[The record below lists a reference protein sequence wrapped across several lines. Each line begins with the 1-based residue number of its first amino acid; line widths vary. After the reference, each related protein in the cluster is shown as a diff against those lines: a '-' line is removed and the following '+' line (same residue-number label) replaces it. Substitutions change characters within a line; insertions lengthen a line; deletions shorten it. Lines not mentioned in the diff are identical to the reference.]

1 MIMARTPLFE
11 LLRQTTRVAM
21 ASRREGIPSRE
32 AAEAMR
38 VSRRSLLKGAT
49 VLGAG
54 LVAGLT
60 PEAGAGQARGGGR
73 TGPLRVGIVG
83 AGVAGLACAYELKR
97 AGVLATIH
105 ETNERVGG
113 RIFSMG
119 GAFPG
124 PVSFPNQVVERGGE
138 FIDTGH
144 KTMLGYA
151 QEFNLAKENVI
162 KVPGEV
168 FYYFGGQHYPESV
181 VVDEYRA
188 FVDDM
193 RPDLQALS
201 GAPSADLYTPVDRE
215 YDLMSLAAYLE
226 TRGAGPVVK
235 AAITAAYEAEY
246 GLPVAQQSCLNFL
259 FFIRANR
266 RSRFEPFGVSD
277 ERYHLVGGNQQIPRE
292 LAARLPGQLRQ
303 GERLEA
309 ARKTAAGEVELTFRR
324 GSTSVV
330 ATYDAVVFA
339 VPFTVLRNV
348 ALDVSLGLPAWK
360 TYAIQNLGYG
370 NNAKM
375 MVGFNGPAWAEV
387 GSNGSSYSDLPN
399 HQATWETNPSA
410 ATTQSAVLT
419 DYSSGV
425 RAAALDPRNLAR
437 EAERFVADL
446 NKVYPGAASKVKR
459 DAGGKI
465 IAHLEAWPLNP
476 NTRGSY
482 TCYKPGQF
490 TSICGNEGK
499 PVGNLF
505 FAGEHANSFYWW
517 QGFMEGAALSGKDA
531 AAAIL
536 AKVKTGEL

>member
-1 MIMARTPLFE
+1 MARTPLFA
-11 LLRQTTRVAM
+11 LLRETTRIVM
-21 ASRREGIPSRE
+21 ASQREGVPGRE
-32 AAEAMR
+32 AVEAMR

-54 LVAGLT
+54 LVAGGA
-60 PEAGAGQARGGGR
+60 PSAVAGPLGPRGR

-83 AGVAGLACAYELKR
+83 AGLGGLACAYDLKR
-97 AGVLATIH
+97 AGITATIH

-113 RIFSMG
+113 RVFSMG

-124 PVSFPNQVVERGGE
+124 PVSFPGQVVERGGE

-151 QEFNLAKENVI
+151 QEFNLPKESLA

-168 FYYFGGQHYPESV
+168 FYYFGGQRYPESV
-181 VVDEYRA
+181 VVEEYRA
-188 FVDDM
+188 FVAAM

-201 GAPSADLYTPVDRE
+201 GAPSADLFTPVDRQ
-215 YDLMSLAAYLE
+215 YDLMSLRQYLE
-226 TRGAGPVVK
+226 TRGAGPVLK
-235 AAITAAYEAEY
+235 AALSAAYEAEY
-246 GLPVAQQSCLNFL
+246 GLSVDQQSCLNFL

-292 LAARLPGQLRQ
+292 LAARLPGQLRH

-309 ARKTAAGEVELTFRR
+309 ARKTAAGAVELTFRR

-339 VPFTVLRNV
+339 IPFTVLRNV
-348 ALDVSLGLPAWK
+348 ALNVSLGLPAWK
-360 TYAIQNLGYG
+360 THAIQNLGYG

-375 MVGFNGPAWAEV
+375 MVGFNGPVWAEL
-387 GSNGSSYSDLPN
+387 GSNGSSYSDLPS
-399 HQATWETNPSA
+399 HQATWETNPASA
-410 ATTQSAVLT
+410 TMQSAVLT
-419 DYSSGV
+419 DYASAG
-425 RAAALDPRNLAR
+425 RAAALDPRNVAR

-446 NKVYPGAASKVKR
+446 NKVYPGAASRVKR

-465 IAHLEAWPLNP
+465 VAHLEHWPSNP
-476 NTRGSY
+476 NTLGSY
-482 TCYKPGQF
+482 TCYRPGQF

-499 PVGNLF
+499 PVDNLF

-536 AKVKTGEL
+536 ARVKTGEL

>member
-1 MIMARTPLFE
+1 MTMARTPLFE

-21 ASRREGIPSRE
+21 ASQREGIPSRE

-54 LVAGLT
+54 LVTGLSRAA
-60 PEAGAGQARGGGR
+60 EAGNGRGGR
-73 TGPLRVGIVG
+73 TGPLSVGIVG

-97 AGVLATIH
+97 AGILATVH

-113 RIFSMG
+113 RVFSMG
-119 GAFPG
+119 GAFSG

-144 KTMLGYA
+144 KAMLAYA

-162 KVPGEV
+162 KASGEV
-168 FYYFGGQHYPESV
+168 AYYFGGQHYPESV

-201 GAPSADLYTPVDRE
+201 GAPSADLYTPVDRQ
-215 YDLMSLAAYLE
+215 YDLMSLAEYLE

-277 ERYHLVGGNQQIPRE
+277 ERYHLVGGNQQVPRE
-292 LAARLPGQLRQ
+292 LAARLSGQLRH

-309 ARKTAAGEVELTFRR
+309 ARKTAAGAVELTFRR
-324 GSTSVV
+324 GSTAVV

-339 VPFTVLRNV
+339 IPFTVLRSV

-360 TYAIQNLGYG
+360 TYAIQQLGYG

-375 MVGFNGPAWAEV
+375 MVGFNGPVWAEL
-387 GSNGSSYSDLPN
+387 GSNGASYSDLPN
-399 HQATWETNPSA
+399 HQATWETNPSS

-419 DYSSGV
+419 DYSSAA
-425 RAAALDPRNLAR
+425 RAAALDPRNVAR
-437 EAERFVADL
+437 EADRFVADL
-446 NKVYPGAASKVKR
+446 NKVYPGAANKVKR
-459 DAGGKI
+459 DSGGKI
-465 IAHLEAWPLNP
+465 VAHLEHWPSNP
-476 NTRGSY
+476 NTQGSY
-482 TCYKPGQF
+482 TCYKTGQF
-490 TSICGNEGK
+490 TSVCGNEGK

-531 AAAIL
+531 ASAIL

>member
-1 MIMARTPLFE
+1 MARTPLFA
-11 LLRQTTRVAM
+11 LLRQTTRIVM
-21 ASRREGIPSRE
+21 ASQREGIPGRE
-32 AAEAMR
+32 AVEAMR

-54 LVAGLT
+54 LVAGGA
-60 PEAGAGQARGGGR
+60 PSAVAGPLGLGGR
-73 TGPLRVGIVG
+73 TGPLRVGVVG
-83 AGVAGLACAYELKR
+83 AGIAGLACAYDLKR
-97 AGVLATIH
+97 AGITATLH

-113 RIFSMG
+113 RVFSMG

-124 PVSFPNQVVERGGE
+124 PVSFPGQVVERGGE

-151 QEFNLAKENVI
+151 QEFNLPKESLT

-168 FYYFGGQHYPESV
+168 FYYFGGQRYPESV
-181 VVDEYRA
+181 VVEEYRA
-188 FVDDM
+188 FVAAM

-201 GAPSADLYTPVDRE
+201 GAPSADLFTPVDRQ
-215 YDLMSLAAYLE
+215 YDLMSLRQYLE
-226 TRGAGPVVK
+226 TRGAGPVLK
-235 AAITAAYEAEY
+235 AALSAAYEAEY
-246 GLPVAQQSCLNFL
+246 GLSVDQQSCLNFL

-292 LAARLPGQLRQ
+292 LAARLPGQLRH

-309 ARKTAAGEVELTFRR
+309 ARKTAAGAVELTFRR

-339 VPFTVLRNV
+339 IPFTVLRNV

-360 TYAIQNLGYG
+360 THAIRNLGYG

-375 MVGFNGPAWAEV
+375 MVGFNGPVWAEL
-387 GSNGSSYSDLPN
+387 GSNGSSYSDLPS
-399 HQATWETNPSA
+399 HQATWETNPASA
-410 ATTQSAVLT
+410 TMQSAVLT
-419 DYSSGV
+419 DYASAG
-425 RAAALDPRNLAR
+425 RAVALDPRNVAR

-446 NKVYPGAASKVKR
+446 NKVYPGAASRVKR

-465 IAHLEAWPLNP
+465 VAHLEHWPSNP
-476 NTRGSY
+476 NTLGSY
-482 TCYKPGQF
+482 TCYRPGQF

-499 PVGNLF
+499 PVDNLF

>member
-1 MIMARTPLFE
+1 MARTPLFE
-11 LLRQTTRVAM
+11 LFRQTTRIAL
-21 ASRREGIPSRE
+21 ASEREGVPSRE

-38 VSRRSLLKGAT
+38 VSRRAVLKGAT

-54 LVAGLT
+54 LVAGVSAQ
-60 PEAGAGQARGGGR
+60 AGANTARPPR
-73 TGPLRVGIVG
+73 TTPLRVGIVG
-83 AGVAGLACAYELKR
+83 AGMAGLACAYDLKR
-97 AGVLATIH
+97 AGIVATIH
-105 ETNERVGG
+105 EANERVGG
-113 RIFSMG
+113 RVFSMG

-124 PVSFPNQVVERGGE
+124 PVSFPGQVVERGGE

-151 QEFNLAKENVI
+151 QEFNLAKESLSNI
-162 KVPGEV
+162 PGEV
-168 FYYFGGQHYPESV
+168 FYYFNGQHYPESA

-188 FVDDM
+188 FVSAM

-201 GAPSADLYTPVDRE
+201 GEPSADLHTAVDRD
-215 YDLMSLAAYLE
+215 YDLMSLGAYLDS
-226 TRGAGPVVK
+226 RGAGPVLKK
-235 AAITAAYEAEY
+235 ALAAAYEAEY
-246 GLPVAQQSCLNFL
+246 GLSIDQQSCLNFL

-292 LAARLPGQLRQ
+292 LAARLPGQLRY

-309 ARKTAAGEVELTFRR
+309 ARKTAAGAVELTFRR
-324 GSTSVV
+324 GSTSLV

-339 VPFTVLRNV
+339 IPFTVLRRV

-370 NNAKM
+370 HNAKM
-375 MVGFNGPAWAEV
+375 MVGFNGPVWADL

-399 HQATWETNPSA
+399 HQATWETNPA
-410 ATTQSAVLT
+410 AVTTQSAVLT
-419 DYSSGV
+419 DYASAA
-425 RAAALDPRNLAR
+425 RAVALDPRNVAQ
-437 EAERFVADL
+437 EAERFLADL
-446 NKVYPGAASKVKR
+446 NKVYPGAASRVKR
-459 DAGGKI
+459 DTGGKI
-465 IAHLEAWPLNP
+465 VAHLEHWPSNP
-476 NTRGSY
+476 NMLGGY

-499 PVGNLF
+499 PVGSVF

-517 QGFMEGAALSGKDA
+517 QGFMEGAALSGKDT

-536 AKVKTGEL
+536 AKVKVGEL

>member
-1 MIMARTPLFE
+1 MSRTPLFE
-11 LLRQTTRVAM
+11 LFRQTTRVAL
-21 ASRREGIPSRE
+21 ASAREGIPSRE

-54 LVAGLT
+54 LAAGVT
-60 PEAGAGQARGGGR
+60 SEAGAGTLRGGAR

-83 AGVAGLACAYELKR
+83 AGIAGLACAYDLKS
-97 AGVLATIH
+97 AGIVATLH

-124 PVSFPNQVVERGGE
+124 PVSFPGQVVERGGE

-151 QEFNLAKENVI
+151 QAFNLAKETVI
-162 KVPGEV
+162 KAPGEV
-168 FYYFGGQHYPESV
+168 FYYFGGQRYPESV

-188 FVDDM
+188 FVSAM
-193 RPDLQALS
+193 RPDLQQLS
-201 GAPSADLYTPVDRE
+201 GAPSADLHTAVDRQ
-215 YDLMSLAAYLE
+215 YDLMSLRTYLE
-226 TRGAGPVVK
+226 TRGAGPVLK
-235 AAITAAYEAEY
+235 AAIAAAYEAEY
-246 GLPVAQQSCLNFL
+246 GLSIDQQSCLNFL

-277 ERYHLVGGNQQIPRE
+277 ERYHLIGGNQQIPRE
-292 LAARLPGQLRQ
+292 LAARLPGQLRY

-309 ARKTAAGEVELTFRR
+309 ARKTAAGAVELTFRR
-324 GSTSVV
+324 GSTSLV

-339 VPFTVLRNV
+339 IPFTVLRNV
-348 ALDVSLGLPAWK
+348 ALDVSLALPAWK
-360 TYAIQNLGYG
+360 TYAIQQLGYG

-375 MVGFNGPAWAEV
+375 MVGFNGPVWAEL

-399 HQATWETNPSA
+399 HQATWETNPSS

-419 DYSSGV
+419 DYSSAG
-425 RAAALDPRNLAR
+425 RAAALDPRNVAR

-446 NKVYPGAASKVKR
+446 NKVYPGAANKVKR
-459 DAGGKI
+459 DSGGKI
-465 IAHLEAWPLNP
+465 VAHLEHWPSNP
-476 NTRGSY
+476 NTLGSY

-499 PVGNLF
+499 TVGNLF

-531 AAAIL
+531 ASAIL
-536 AKVKTGEL
+536 AKVKVGEL

>member
-1 MIMARTPLFE
+1 MARTPLFA
-11 LLRQTTRVAM
+11 LLRQTTRIVM
-21 ASRREGIPSRE
+21 ASQREGIPGRE
-32 AAEAMR
+32 AVEAMR

-54 LVAGLT
+54 LVAGGA
-60 PEAGAGQARGGGR
+60 PSAVAGTLGRGGR
-73 TGPLRVGIVG
+73 TGPLRVGVVG
-83 AGVAGLACAYELKR
+83 AGIAGLACAYDLKR
-97 AGVLATIH
+97 AGITATLH

-113 RIFSMG
+113 RVFSMG

-124 PVSFPNQVVERGGE
+124 PVSFPGQVVERGGE

-151 QEFNLAKENVI
+151 QEFNLPKESLA

-168 FYYFGGQHYPESV
+168 FYYFGGRRYPESV
-181 VVDEYRA
+181 VVEEYRA
-188 FVDDM
+188 FVAAM

-201 GAPSADLYTPVDRE
+201 GAPSADLFTPVDRQ
-215 YDLMSLAAYLE
+215 YDLMSLRQYLE
-226 TRGAGPVVK
+226 TRGAGPVLK
-235 AAITAAYEAEY
+235 AALRAAYEAEY
-246 GLPVAQQSCLNFL
+246 GLSVDQQSCLNFL

-292 LAARLPGQLRQ
+292 LAARLPGQLRH

-309 ARKTAAGEVELTFRR
+309 ARKTAAGAVELTFRR

-339 VPFTVLRNV
+339 IPFTVLRNV

-360 TYAIQNLGYG
+360 THAIRNLGYG

-375 MVGFNGPAWAEV
+375 MVGFNGPVWAEL
-387 GSNGSSYSDLPN
+387 GSNGSSYSDLPS
-399 HQATWETNPSA
+399 HQATWETNPASA
-410 ATTQSAVLT
+410 TMQSAVLT
-419 DYSSGV
+419 DYASAG
-425 RAAALDPRNLAR
+425 RAAALDPRNVAR

-446 NKVYPGAASKVKR
+446 NKVYPGAASRVKR

-465 IAHLEAWPLNP
+465 VAHLEHWPSNP
-476 NTRGSY
+476 NTLGSY
-482 TCYKPGQF
+482 TCYRPGQF

-499 PVGNLF
+499 PVDNLF

>member
-1 MIMARTPLFE
+1 MARTPLFA
-11 LLRQTTRVAM
+11 LLRQTTRIVM
-21 ASRREGIPSRE
+21 ASEREGIPGRE
-32 AAEAMR
+32 AVEAMR

-54 LVAGLT
+54 LVAGGA
-60 PEAGAGQARGGGR
+60 PSAVAGTLGLGGR

-83 AGVAGLACAYELKR
+83 AGLGGLACAYDLKG
-97 AGVLATIH
+97 AGIIATIH
-105 ETNERVGG
+105 EANERVGG
-113 RIFSMG
+113 RVFSMG

-124 PVSFPNQVVERGGE
+124 PVSFPGQVVERGGE

-151 QEFNLAKENVI
+151 QQFNLPKESLA

-168 FYYFGGQHYPESV
+168 FYYFGGQRYPESV
-181 VVDEYRA
+181 VVEQYRA
-188 FVDDM
+188 FVAAM

-201 GAPSADLYTPVDRE
+201 GAPSADLFTPVDRQ
-215 YDLMSLAAYLE
+215 YDLMSLREYLE
-226 TRGAGPVVK
+226 TRGAGPVLK
-235 AAITAAYEAEY
+235 AALSAAYEAEY
-246 GLPVAQQSCLNFL
+246 GLSVDQQSCLNFL

-292 LAARLPGQLRQ
+292 LAARLPGQLRH

-309 ARKTAAGEVELTFRR
+309 ARKTAAGAVELTFRR

-339 VPFTVLRNV
+339 IPFTVLRNV

-360 TYAIQNLGYG
+360 THAIRNLGYG

-375 MVGFNGPAWAEV
+375 MVGFNGPVWAEL
-387 GSNGSSYSDLPN
+387 GSNGSSYSDLPS
-399 HQATWETNPSA
+399 HQATWETNPASA
-410 ATTQSAVLT
+410 TMQSAVLT
-419 DYSSGV
+419 DYSSAG
-425 RAAALDPRNLAR
+425 RAAALDPRNVAR

-446 NKVYPGAASKVKR
+446 NKVYPGAASRVKR

-465 IAHLEAWPLNP
+465 VAHLEHWPSNP
-476 NTRGSY
+476 NTLGSY
-482 TCYKPGQF
+482 TCYRPGQF

-499 PVGNLF
+499 PVDNLF

>member
-1 MIMARTPLFE
+1 MARTPLFE
-11 LLRQTTRVAM
+11 LLRQTTRVVM
-21 ASRREGIPSRE
+21 ASQQEGIPSRE

-54 LVAGLT
+54 LVAGVSAQ
-60 PEAGAGQARGGGR
+60 AGAAAAKPR

-83 AGVAGLACAYELKR
+83 AGLAGLACAYDLKR
-97 AGVLATIH
+97 AGILATVH
-105 ETNERVGG
+105 EASERVGG
-113 RIFSMG
+113 RVFSMG

-124 PVSFPNQVVERGGE
+124 PVSFPGQVVERGGE

-162 KVPGEV
+162 KAPGEA
-168 FYYFGGQHYPESV
+168 FYYFGGQRYPESV

-188 FVDDM
+188 FVSAM
-193 RPDLQALS
+193 RPDLQQLS
-201 GAPSADLYTPVDRE
+201 AEPSASLHTPVDRQ
-215 YDLMSLAAYLE
+215 YDLMSLRQYLE
-226 TRGAGPVVK
+226 TRGAGPVLK
-235 AAITAAYEAEY
+235 AALTAAYEAEY
-246 GLPVAQQSCLNFL
+246 GLPVDQQSCLNFL

-266 RSRFEPFGVSD
+266 RSRFEPFGSSD
-277 ERYHLVGGNQQIPRE
+277 ERYHLIGGNQQIPRE

-309 ARKTAAGEVELTFRR
+309 ARKTPAGAVELTFRR
-324 GSTSVV
+324 GATSVV

-339 VPFTVLRNV
+339 IPFTVLRNV

-360 TYAIQNLGYG
+360 TYAIQHLGYG

-375 MVGFNGPAWAEV
+375 MVGFNGPAWAEL

-419 DYSSGV
+419 DYSSAA
-425 RAAALDPRNLAR
+425 RAAALDPRNVAR

-446 NKVYPGAASKVKR
+446 NKVYPGVASKVKR

-465 IAHLEAWPLNP
+465 VAHLEHWPSNP

-482 TCYKPGQF
+482 TCYRPGQF
-490 TSICGNEGK
+490 TSICGNEGT
-499 PVGNLF
+499 PVGNLY

-531 AAAIL
+531 ASAIL
-536 AKVKTGEL
+536 AQVKTGEL